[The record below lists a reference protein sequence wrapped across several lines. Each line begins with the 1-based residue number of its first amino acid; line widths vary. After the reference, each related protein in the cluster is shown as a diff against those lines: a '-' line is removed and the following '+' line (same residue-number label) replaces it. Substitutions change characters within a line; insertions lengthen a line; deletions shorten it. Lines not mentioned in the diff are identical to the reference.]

1 MLGHVD
7 TTMIRKHYA
16 PWVEELDTAHVRMI
30 VETRTDNSRKPNR
43 GLAVVPSRPVSDRRR
58 VAR

>member
-16 PWVEELDTAHVRMI
+16 PWVKELDEAHVR
-30 VETRTDNSRKPNR
+30 E
-43 GLAVVPSRPVSDRRR
+43 VVNGWGR
-58 VAR
+58 